1 MKYFKRI
8 NKRQQSEIENLS
20 ASLDGAKSIINSR
33 NIQIKNLQGMVQ
45 SHKLT
50 IDMLEYE
57 MECISKETDQESERY
72 KHEIA
77 DLEAIIKQL
86 QEKHNLLTFSSRTY
100 NTNVRALYYALLSMR
115 LPPAQI
121 QAVVRNVLSH
131 LLPSINTDD
140 LRLPGKSCASYMR
153 SQEMP
158 TISLVQKGS
167 ELMQEQQW
175 HLNSDG
181 TTLMQEKKVAFLINK
196 NGFRGS

>member
-121 QAVVRNVLSH
+121 QAVVRNVLATYFPP
-131 LLPSINTDD
+131 L
-140 LRLPGKSCASYMR
+140 
-153 SQEMP
+153 
-158 TISLVQKGS
+158 
-167 ELMQEQQW
+167 
-175 HLNSDG
+175 
-181 TTLMQEKKVAFLINK
+181 TLMTSVYLENLVLLICEARKCQQLVWFKKAVN
-196 NGFRGS
+196 